1 MLVQHFALRADTR
14 PLPLDELDVLTVH
27 LLELTPE
34 VRQLS
39 KCCLP

>member
-34 VRQLS
+34 VRQPS